1 MKAVA
6 SSQWIRRVQIAAT
19 CTIVTGCASTAPE
32 FASVREPHS
41 SYLGIHVKAPGI
53 EGWKVTE
60 KRYKAGWRIM
70 YRYEDPNDPSR
81 TQFLLL
87 KADRYEPGGFAKAH
101 GSLQELAN
109 SVLKE
114 SQESSKDERFE
125 EKWAETVREDFQ
137 GLETHRMRI
146 AWEERRNP
154 HYPDTVL
161 LLEVVQPHFLHPQDP
176 DEIIMVSASTRR
188 PLDKQG
194 FSPDSLVT
202 SFLESMSFGE

>member
-1 MKAVA
+1 
-6 SSQWIRRVQIAAT
+6 
-19 CTIVTGCASTAPE
+19 
-32 FASVREPHS
+32 
-41 SYLGIHVKAPGI
+41 
-53 EGWKVTE
+53 
-60 KRYKAGWRIM
+60 M

-81 TQFLLL
+81 TQVLFL
-87 KADRYEPGGFAKAH
+87 KADRYEPGGFVKAH
-101 GSLQELAN
+101 GSIQELAS

-114 SQESSKDERFE
+114 SQESSSDDRFE

-137 GLETHRMRI
+137 GVEAHRMRI
-146 AWEERRNP
+146 GWEERRNP
-154 HYPDTVL
+154 EYPDKVL

-188 PLDKQG
+188 PLEKQA